1 MVLIILGTNT
11 PRNIVRSALKCK
23 TDLRGLSRRS
33 HATSN
38 VPSSASSVA
47 FKKNKWI
54 RPSDTNP
61 CVISS
66 VLDIEPTSSV
76 TIPEFLRSN
85 LHKWE
90 NAPAFE
96 CAVTGR
102 TYTHGQVH
110 RKSQSFAAALKQHGL
125 GRREAV
131 CILLPNIPEYP
142 IVALGIWDAGLVVS
156 PINPAYTVAEI
167 GKQVADCGGK
177 VMVTIAQL
185 LPAVEKVLEGS
196 PTLKSVVV
204 VGEAGGHHS
213 FFDMLNTDVSSATF
227 LRGSDINTLR
237 ETAVLPYSSGTTGT
251 PKGVELTHSTYTT
264 NLMQITH
271 PGYRL
276 TQFFDGGSP
285 QERLFALP
293 PFFHI
298 YGLQVILGSTLH
310 QGGHTLCFP
319 SFEPASFI
327 KGIKQHRPTVLHL
340 VTPLISFLCQSPE
353 ITPDDLKH
361 TRGTVAGAAP
371 IGKTLIE
378 RFITKFD
385 QYMFFQEGFGMTEL
399 GVSHLIP
406 PEMKNSRAGSCGI
419 LVTGTTSKIV
429 DNELGRVVGPHHPGE
444 ICVRGPQAMKGYFQN
459 EKATLDTIDSEGFIK
474 TGDIG
479 YYDEEGFLYIV
490 DRLKE
495 LIKVKGLQVAPAE
508 LENVLRQHPDIADVA
523 VIGVPHER
531 WGEVPR
537 AYVVPKS
544 KRLRESSVN
553 SFLKDKV
560 AEHKR
565 LVGGVEF
572 IDVIPKA
579 ASGKIL
585 RRVLKSRFE

>member
-1 MVLIILGTNT
+1 MVLIILRTKN

-23 TDLRGLSRRS
+23 TDLQSLSRRS
-33 HATSN
+33 YGTSN
-38 VPSSASSVA
+38 VTSATSSVA

-54 RPSDTNP
+54 KPSDTNP
-61 CVISS
+61 YVISS
-66 VLDIEPTSSV
+66 VLDIEPTFNV

-102 TYTHGQVH
+102 MYTHGQVH

-125 GRREAV
+125 QRKEAV

-142 IVALGIWDAGLVVS
+142 IVALGIWDAGLVAS
-156 PINPAYTVAEI
+156 PINPTYTVAEI
-167 GKQVADCGGK
+167 AKQVADCGGK
-177 VMVTIAQL
+177 VLVTIPQF
-185 LPAVEKVLEGS
+185 LPAVEKVMEES

-213 FFDMLNTDVSSATF
+213 FFDMLNTDVSSARF

-251 PKGVELTHSTYTT
+251 PKGVELTHSTFTT
-264 NLMQITH
+264 NLMQITY

-276 TQFFDGGSP
+276 SEFFDGGAP
-285 QERLFALP
+285 QDRMFALL
-293 PFFHI
+293 PFFHM
-298 YGLQVILGSTLH
+298 YGLQIIMANSLY

-319 SFEPASFI
+319 KFEPASFI
-327 KGIKQHRPTVLHL
+327 KGIKHHRPTVLHL
-340 VTPLISFLCQSPE
+340 VTPLISFLCQCPE
-353 ITPDDLKH
+353 ITEEDLKH
-361 TRGTVAGAAP
+361 TRGTIAGAAP

-378 RFITKFD
+378 RFIAKFD
-385 QYMFFQEGFGMTEL
+385 QFWDDGAVQRQPLDSPRNEKL
-399 GVSHLIP
+399 S
-406 PEMKNSRAGSCGI
+406 SRSCGI
-419 LVTGTTSKIV
+419 LVPGTTSKIV
-429 DNELGRVVGPHHPGE
+429 DNELGKVVGPHHTGE
-444 ICVRGPQAMKGYFQN
+444 ICVRGPQVMKGYYQN
-459 EKATLDTIDSEGFIK
+459 EKATLDTIDSEGYMK

-523 VIGVPHER
+523 VIGIPHER

-544 KRLRESSVN
+544 KTLTESAVN
-553 SFLKDKV
+553 LFLDDKV

-572 IDVIPKA
+572 IDAIPKA